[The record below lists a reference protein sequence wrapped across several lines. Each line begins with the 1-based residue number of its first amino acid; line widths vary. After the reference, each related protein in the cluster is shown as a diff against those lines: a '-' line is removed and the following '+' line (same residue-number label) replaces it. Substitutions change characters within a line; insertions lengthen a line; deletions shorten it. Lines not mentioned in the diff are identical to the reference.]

1 MYSFATVLREVCF
14 SELSS
19 TCLLS
24 SPSTA
29 YGSMDTGNGA
39 QAGVEQQLGE
49 QQLEREQQSNLKK
62 QLGTRS

>member
-1 MYSFATVLREVCF
+1 
-14 SELSS
+14 
-19 TCLLS
+19 
-24 SPSTA
+24 
-29 YGSMDTGNGA
+29 MDTGDGA

>member
-1 MYSFATVLREVCF
+1 MNKLQANRDCLRRLEV

-19 TCLLS
+19 S
-24 SPSTA
+24 AA
-29 YGSMDTGNGA
+29 YGSMDTGDGA